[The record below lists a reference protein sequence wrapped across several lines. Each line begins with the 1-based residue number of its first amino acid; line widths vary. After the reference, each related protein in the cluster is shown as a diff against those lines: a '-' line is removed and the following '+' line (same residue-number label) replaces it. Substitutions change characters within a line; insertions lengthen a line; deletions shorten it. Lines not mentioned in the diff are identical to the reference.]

1 MPVVNDEPEGI
12 RLFRWHGMDLAER
25 GNQAVGNCPLCGQG
39 GRFYV
44 NVENGK
50 WDCKRCGD
58 SGNPMEFIRRLYEKS
73 REGKCNLDNLAAN
86 RGLLDPNTLWEWGCC
101 QSVITGDW
109 LVPGYSIE
117 GEVSQLYAYR
127 LINGKMR
134 LLVSPGLGQKIFAA
148 PGALTAKD
156 ETLYVC
162 EGVWDGMALWEVLG
176 LARLAGKSAGEDKGI
191 KLVATSKVEESL
203 RASTAVIA
211 VPSAAV
217 FFDTWAPVAAGREV
231 VLLYHSDHPISAG
244 FNGMKRAAGILGLA
258 KSKPSRLLYIHWG
271 PNGYDASHPSGYDV
285 RDALT
290 ATDDPAGRVAA
301 LQGLL
306 NIVKAAPPEW
316 LEEAKERQCRELKPL
331 PCTDYNVLV
340 NAWKKTMKWTEGL
353 DRALA
358 CMLATITSTKVVG
371 DQLWMR
377 IISPPSSGKSVLCEA
392 LSVARKHVR
401 ALSTLRGFHS
411 GYKTDADGSE
421 DVSLIEQLRDK
432 TLIVKDGDT
441 LLRSPNRDQILSEA
455 RDLYDRVSRAHYR
468 NNLARAYEGVNITF
482 LLCGTPLLSQLDS
495 SELGE
500 RFLDCRIVH
509 TMDPELEDDIGW
521 RVALGSDANMSYE
534 SNGRADEQHA
544 PERTEAMRLTGG
556 FVEYLRTNA
565 LSRLRQT
572 TTPDWALRAC
582 QQYGTFVS
590 HMRSRPVV
598 DRSRTDTSGEP
609 QRELSFRL
617 ISQLVRLARCLAVVL
632 GKSTVDQEVMTRV
645 RAVVLD
651 TAHGNTLDVTRHL
664 RARGDRGLE
673 VRGIAALMMYTEQR
687 TKDFVRFL
695 WKVGIIEP
703 VMKGPITVHSRWR
716 LTSRVSR
723 LWDEVMGK
731 PTIHEQGRCR

>member
-25 GNQAVGNCPLCGQG
+25 GNQAVGNCPFCEQG

-44 NVENGK
+44 NIENGK
-50 WDCKRCGD
+50 WDCKKCVT

-109 LVPGYSIE
+109 LVPGYSVE

-148 PGALTAKD
+148 PGALEMK
-156 ETLYVC
+156 EGTLYIC

-176 LARLAGKSAGEDKGI
+176 MARLAGKSAGENKGI
-191 KLVATSKVEESL
+191 KLVATSRVEESL
-203 RASTAVIA
+203 RASAAVIA

-217 FFDTWAPVAAGREV
+217 FFDTWAPVAEGREV
-231 VLLYHSDHPISAG
+231 VLLYHSDHPITAG
-244 FNGMKRAAGILGLA
+244 LNGMKRVAGILGLA
-258 KSKPSRLLYIHWG
+258 KSKPSRLLYLHWG
-271 PNGYDASHPSGYDV
+271 DKGYDESNPSGYDV
-285 RDALT
+285 RDMLT
-290 ATDDPAGRVAA
+290 ATDDPAGRVVA
-301 LQGLL
+301 LQSLL
-306 NIVKAAPPEW
+306 NRVQPVPPQW

-331 PCTDYNVLV
+331 PCTDYKVLV

-509 TMDPELEDDIGW
+509 AMDPELEDDIGW

-565 LSRLRQT
+565 LSCLRQT

-632 GKSTVDQEVMTRV
+632 GKSEVDAEVMARV

-664 RARGDRGLE
+664 RARGERGLE

-716 LTSRVSR
+716 LTTRVSR

-731 PTIHEQGRCR
+731 PSVGTLR